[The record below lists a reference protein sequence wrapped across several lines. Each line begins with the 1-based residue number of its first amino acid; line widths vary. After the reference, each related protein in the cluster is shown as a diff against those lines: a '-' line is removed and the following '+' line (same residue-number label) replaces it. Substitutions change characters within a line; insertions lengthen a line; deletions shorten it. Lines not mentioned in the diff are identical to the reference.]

1 MSFFKND
8 FELEWLGLVPIC
20 AILIY
25 IFYKKANRL
34 LKLSSDQKCVR
45 DECEKIAD
53 YFQSFHEKLDDALF
67 FLCNTDVADNQSL
80 SRMRHHC
87 KTTFIGLNVDR
98 RTNKDVKKF
107 SRDFVADFKNS
118 RLFKLI
124 SNEDA
129 VIDCQKVKLLVSI
142 EYLKKVCKNISSVF
156 TDVSNK
162 PVAWFKDE
170 KVKKMIP
177 SKLSEASKWL
187 YGSRVDPFF
196 NAEKFNI
203 REVGKYLKACIEQ
216 LSDKK

>member
-20 AILIY
+20 ALLIY

-67 FLCNTDVADNQSL
+67 FLCNTDVSDNQSL

-107 SRDFVADFKNS
+107 ARDFVADFKNS
-118 RLFKLI
+118 RLFNLI

-142 EYLKKVCKNISSVF
+142 EYLKKVCGNISSVF

-162 PVAWFKDE
+162 PL
-170 KVKKMIP
+170 I
-177 SKLSEASKWL
+177 WL
-187 YGSRVDPFF
+187 KTR
-196 NAEKFNI
+196 K
-203 REVGKYLKACIEQ
+203 
-216 LSDKK
+216 